1 MERDY
6 KIYNINELSPGDHL
20 CVLYQTDEEH
30 KALIT
35 PYLRSGLENNEKVF
49 YIVDARTSETVL
61 DYLRDDGIDVDPFLE
76 SGQLAILSVT
86 ESYMKEGV
94 FDPDGMIR
102 MLTEETEN
110 ALNGGYNA
118 LRVTG
123 EMSWA
128 LRGLPGSERL
138 IEYETK
144 LNKFFPNNQSL
155 AICQYDCR
163 VFEPEILL
171 DILTTHPIAVL
182 GTEIYQN
189 FYYIPTEDFLAG
201 KAPEITLEHWTENLK
216 LRRKMEEELFASG
229 KKYHDLFDHLS
240 SGVAV
245 YEGVNNGE
253 DFILK
258 DMNPAAENIEHVRK
272 ENIIGKGVTEAFP
285 GVKDFGIFKVFQ
297 RVWKTGKREY
307 FPENIYKDE
316 KDQGS
321 WRENWV
327 YKMPTGEIVSI
338 CNDITDR
345 KKVEL
350 ALKNSEEK
358 YRQLVENAQ
367 EGIWSIDAETK
378 TTFVNQRMAEILGY
392 DVDEMLGK
400 PLFSFM
406 DETGVKLAKYNLERN
421 QNGVKEQHDFEFIR
435 KDGKK
440 VYTSI
445 ETSPILDADGNYDGS
460 MAVVADVT
468 ERNKMEQELLES
480 EERYSITLDAVNDGL
495 WDWDIPSGD
504 AFFSPNY
511 YKLLGYDPG
520 EFPANYASWRF
531 LVHPMDVDSVEK
543 ELSESVKSGRGFDI
557 DLRMKTKL
565 NQWLWV
571 SIRGKAVE
579 KDSAGNII
587 RMVGTLS
594 DITRRKNVELA
605 LKDSEEKYRQLVEN
619 AQEGIWSIDAETKT
633 TFVNQ
638 RMAEIL
644 GYDVDEMLEKPLFS
658 FMDETGVKLA
668 KYNLERREKGI
679 KEQHDF
685 EFIRKDGNR
694 VYASLETSPILD
706 ADGKYLGALA
716 MVADITD
723 RRKME
728 EEIKKSLE
736 EKEILLKEI
745 HHRVKNNLMIIS
757 SLLNLQS
764 QYIKDK
770 TSKNIFKESQNRAR
784 SMALIHERLYQST
797 DLKRINFGDY
807 IRTLSRELFR
817 IYVAD
822 TGLIELNI
830 NVEDIFLDINTAIPL
845 GLIVN
850 ELITNS
856 LKHAFTEGMKG
867 HINVNFHPQDD
878 HYEFIVTDNG
888 IGFPEDLNFQQ
899 TDSLGLQLV
908 NSLTSQIGGKIQL
921 KRNNGAE
928 FKITFKDVG
937 V

>member
-1 MERDY
+1 VVRMERDY

-406 DETGVKLAKYNLERN
+406 DETGVKLAKYNLER
-421 QNGVKEQHDFEFIR
+421 
-435 KDGKK
+435 
-440 VYTSI
+440 
-445 ETSPILDADGNYDGS
+445 
-460 MAVVADVT
+460 
-468 ERNKMEQELLES
+468 
-480 EERYSITLDAVNDGL
+480 
-495 WDWDIPSGD
+495 
-504 AFFSPNY
+504 
-511 YKLLGYDPG
+511 
-520 EFPANYASWRF
+520 
-531 LVHPMDVDSVEK
+531 
-543 ELSESVKSGRGFDI
+543 
-557 DLRMKTKL
+557 
-565 NQWLWV
+565 
-571 SIRGKAVE
+571 
-579 KDSAGNII
+579 
-587 RMVGTLS
+587 
-594 DITRRKNVELA
+594 
-605 LKDSEEKYRQLVEN
+605 
-619 AQEGIWSIDAETKT
+619 
-633 TFVNQ
+633 
-638 RMAEIL
+638 
-644 GYDVDEMLEKPLFS
+644 
-658 FMDETGVKLA
+658 
-668 KYNLERREKGI
+668 REKGI